1 MGGEL
6 SCLSSHAFCKLL
18 GLRGTLAITLQL
30 SHHYT
35 LVHCTASV
43 HSLPEPG
50 YIQSNYTVIS
60 IFSSLSLLAF
70 QRWEFFHV
78 TFTMVYRLET
88 FFLINQQSLLFFL
101 LLKRRE
107 KKIRPWAD
115 SERKISLFE
124 SLFLPNR
131 HKVLI
136 FLFGPWPQT
145 VFYLFPPSLYL
156 LRSNRSAFRAPEA
169 MLLPS

>member
-1 MGGEL
+1 MNTLHTYIRGHIFLLIMSNIRKWKKHCHVMGGEL

-50 YIQSNYTVIS
+50 CIQTNYTVIS

-70 QRWEFFHV
+70 QRIVFF
-78 TFTMVYRLET
+78 MSLLQWCIDRKPSLS
-88 FFLINQQSLLFFL
+88 FFFINQQCLLFCRFW
-101 LLKRRE
+101 KGRDQ
-107 KKIRPWAD
+107 KYVTFSW
-115 SERKISLFE
+115 F
-124 SLFLPNR
+124 
-131 HKVLI
+131 
-136 FLFGPWPQT
+136 
-145 VFYLFPPSLYL
+145 
-156 LRSNRSAFRAPEA
+156 
-169 MLLPS
+169 